1 MWLSR
6 NYLHDIYTTS
16 VGTRDVI
23 WDNCI
28 LYEKQELDK
37 IQNEAVQFATGTT
50 KRISLDCLYNEIK
63 WESIEKCWINHKLTL
78 LWKMYTNLTSP

>member
-6 NYLHDIYTTS
+6 NYLHCIYTTS

-37 IQNEAVQFATGTT
+37 IQNEAA
-50 KRISLDCLYNEIK
+50 
-63 WESIEKCWINHKLTL
+63 
-78 LWKMYTNLTSP
+78 